1 MSELPDAPPPSAEE
15 LARLPVFPLPR
26 VVFFPNTLLPLH
38 LFEPRYRAMIEDC
51 MSKGPEV
58 MAVSMLT
65 AGSGFGGQPAFK
77 LVSGVGRIVAH
88 ERNANG
94 THNIV
99 LRGLV
104 RARLEEL
111 PTETPYRV
119 ARATPLPSHG
129 VARASDVQAL
139 LACATSVA
147 AVVRQQ
153 HPEFSLGVGAGDAP
167 EVIADAIADRFVSD
181 TDQRQAILEALDV
194 GERLGLVTDSVGEL
208 LAMVA
213 SRGEPS

>member
-1 MSELPDAPPPSAEE
+1 MSELPDAAPPSEEE

-51 MSKGPEV
+51 MGQGPEI

-65 AGSGFGGQPAFK
+65 AGTGADGQPTYKA
-77 LVSGVGRIVAH
+77 VSGVGRIIAH

-111 PTETPYRV
+111 QTETPYRV
-119 ARATPLPSHG
+119 VKATPLASHG
-129 VARASDVQAL
+129 VARAADVQARM
-139 LACATSVA
+139 ACATRVA
-147 AVVRQQ
+147 AGVRQQ
-153 HPEFSLGVGAGDAP
+153 HPEFSLGVEAGDTP
-167 EVIADAIADRFVSD
+167 ELIADAIADRFVSD
-181 TDQRQAILEALDV
+181 TDQRQAILEALDI
-194 GERLGLVTDSVGEL
+194 GERLHLVTDAVGEL

-213 SRGEPS
+213 SRGMPS

>member
-1 MSELPDAPPPSAEE
+1 MSELPDAAPPSEEE
-15 LARLPVFPLPR
+15 LSRLPVFPLPR

-38 LFEPRYRAMIEDC
+38 LFEPRYREMIEDC
-51 MSKGPEV
+51 MTRGPEV

-65 AGSGFGGQPAFK
+65 AGTGADGKPTFK
-77 LVSGVGRIVAH
+77 ALSGVGRIIAH

-111 PTETPYRV
+111 PSEAPYRLV
-119 ARATPLPSHG
+119 KATPLMSHG
-129 VARASDVQAL
+129 VARGTDVQAL
-139 LACATSVA
+139 MACATRVA

-153 HPEFSLGVGAGDAP
+153 HPEFSLGVKANDTP
-167 EVIADAIADRFVSD
+167 ELIA
-181 TDQRQAILEALDV
+181 
-194 GERLGLVTDSVGEL
+194 
-208 LAMVA
+208 
-213 SRGEPS
+213 